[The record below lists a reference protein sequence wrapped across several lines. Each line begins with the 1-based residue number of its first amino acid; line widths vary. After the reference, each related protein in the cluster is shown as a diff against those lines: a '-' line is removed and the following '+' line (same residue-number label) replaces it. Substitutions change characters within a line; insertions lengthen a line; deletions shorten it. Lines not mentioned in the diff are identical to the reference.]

1 MWMMDFY
8 IPYTVVVI
16 FLDGWLK
23 NFYDDDDD
31 DDGWHHREE
40 WLIKKMTFFINH
52 PKKKLLFWSQNIH
65 IIMCVYVMM
74 INPTTTKN

>member
-23 NFYDDDDD
+23 NFYDDD
-31 DDGWHHREE
+31 GWHHREE
-40 WLIKKMTFFINH
+40 WLIKKNDFFYQSS
-52 PKKKLLFWSQNIH
+52 KKKTFVLVSKYTHNNVRI
-65 IIMCVYVMM
+65 CDDD
-74 INPTTTKN
+74 